1 MTSSE
6 NPKAPH
12 AARFERNATGYAR
25 FRPSYP
31 QALLKR
37 LVDAIDEAPATTDL
51 VVADIGCGTG
61 IFTRQLAE
69 TIPAMP
75 VVGVEPAAA
84 MIAEARATESPGNV
98 RYVLGSAEHTPFPDA
113 GCVAV
118 TAATAA
124 HWFDRPLFYA
134 EARRVLVQG
143 GVLAIVEY
151 MRDTAGSPATAALE
165 NYLRRFEQKA
175 YDRPDYASEFAALDG
190 FGSPAAW
197 TDSNELQLTP
207 DDFVGLALSSS
218 HSRAAVEA
226 QGEEK
231 TRAELEEIAA
241 GQVGADGQI
250 AYRYLFRLFTAVRT

>member
-1 MTSSE
+1 MPASDNVE
-6 NPKAPH
+6 
-12 AARFERNATGYAR
+12 RFNRNAEGYAR
-25 FRPSYP
+25 FRPRYP
-31 QALLKR
+31 QALLSR
-37 LVDAIDEAPATTDL
+37 LAGQIAEAPAEPGL
-51 VVADIGCGTG
+51 VIADIGCGTG

-69 TIPAMP
+69 TIAAVP

-84 MIAEARATESPGNV
+84 MIAEARATESPANV

-134 EARRVLVQG
+134 EARRVLVPG

-151 MRDTAGSPATAALE
+151 VRDTVGSEPTAALE
-165 NYLRRFEQKA
+165 NYLRRFENKA
-175 YDRPDYASEFAALDG
+175 YDRPDYMSEYAGLDG
-190 FGSPAAW
+190 FRDASAW
-197 TDSNELQLTP
+197 TGSTDLQLTT

-231 TRAELEEIAA
+231 TRAELADVAA
-241 GQVGADGQI
+241 GQVGPDGRI
-250 AYRYLFRLFTAVRT
+250 AYRYLFRLFTTSRV

>member
-1 MTSSE
+1 MPASDNVE
-6 NPKAPH
+6 
-12 AARFERNATGYAR
+12 RFNRNANGYAR
-25 FRPSYP
+25 FRPRYP
-31 QALLKR
+31 RALLSR
-37 LVDAIDEAPATTDL
+37 LADTIAEAPAETGL

-69 TIPAMP
+69 TIPAVP

-113 GCVAV
+113 GCVAI

-134 EARRVLVQG
+134 EAQRVLVPG

-151 MRDTAGSPATAALE
+151 MRNTAGSPATAALE

-197 TDSNELQLTP
+197 TDSTELQLTP

-231 TRAELEEIAA
+231 TRAELAEVAKA
-241 GQVGADGQI
+241 QVDADGQI

>member
-1 MTSSE
+1 MPASDNVE
-6 NPKAPH
+6 
-12 AARFERNATGYAR
+12 RFNRNAGGYAR
-25 FRPSYP
+25 FRPRYP
-31 QALLKR
+31 HALLSR
-37 LVDAIDEAPATTDL
+37 LADTIAGAPAEPGL

-69 TIPAMP
+69 TIPAVP

-84 MIAEARATESPGNV
+84 MIAEARATESPANV

-113 GCVAV
+113 GCVAI

-134 EARRVLVQG
+134 EAQRVLVPG

-190 FGSPAAW
+190 FGSVDAW
-197 TDSNELQLTP
+197 TDSTKLQLTP

-231 TRAELEEIAA
+231 TRAELAEVAK
-241 GQVGADGQI
+241 GQVDADGQI
-250 AYRYLFRLFTAVRT
+250 AYRYLFRLFTAVRI